1 MVFSLY
7 DTGIFEQFFRNY
19 IFVGVQVV
27 NKSPIILYFGIE
39 STEED
44 ETARERFWLD
54 GPSTQPYTDE
64 RSIQWMKES
73 IASCVRH
80 NHSLPSA
87 EFTPERLVD
96 VRGDTPKL
104 VERNN
109 VIASCQSDSQSQLQT
124 PRFTALSYCWGTPDE
139 AKGQLTTTAS
149 SLTQRLTGIEDHEIT
164 PVLRDAIHITKL
176 LSIPYLWIDSLCIRQ
191 DDTTDWEQQ
200 CVDMDK
206 IYGHAEVTI
215 VAASSRSCH
224 EGFLQRKSH
233 QIRVPFHSTRDPS
246 LSDMLRCRLA
256 TRGWAVQE
264 KILST
269 RRIIFGVNNV
279 HFICPE
285 LCQSRGKP
293 PSQEKYDTT
302 IHEVKAVRNNQELY
316 DKWGDILKSFSR
328 IDAESFTHATDLLPS
343 LSGLASLFA
352 GLLQDEYYAGH
363 WGKDLAVSLAW
374 TMNPTSRDAKSVH
387 LDRISSP
394 DPFLVPSWSQLC
406 KPYAVNLR
414 KHYSTM
420 SLVSEVEHI
429 DAQVSLCGSN
439 PFGTIKNAR
448 LQVRSHTMTLK
459 SATGIELV
467 ETTRLNFGLTPPA
480 WCRLSIKGTDGGIS
494 YCHVWPDYNMSEKEA
509 HEEALAWKW
518 ILLGSFSVTA
528 PATSIATND
537 GEDRQP
543 FGLLLH
549 RVNRSEWC
557 RVGLFYPEPY
567 HGRRD
572 FLSLQ
577 TFKSASEIETVTVI

>member
-1 MVFSLY
+1 
-7 DTGIFEQFFRNY
+7 
-19 IFVGVQVV
+19 
-27 NKSPIILYFGIE
+27 
-39 STEED
+39 
-44 ETARERFWLD
+44 
-54 GPSTQPYTDE
+54 
-64 RSIQWMKES
+64 MKES
-73 IASCVRH
+73 IASCTRH

-87 EFTPERLVD
+87 DFTPERLVD

-109 VIASCQSDSQSQLQT
+109 VIASCSSDPQSQLQT

-191 DDTTDWEQQ
+191 DDTTDWERQ

-215 VAASSRSCH
+215 VAASSGSCH
-224 EGFLQRKSH
+224 EGFLRRIEGH

-246 LSDMLRCRLA
+246 LSGSVLIHLKGVERGDIWPPPDIFRSDALKCRLA
-256 TRGWAVQE
+256 KRGWAIQE
-264 KILST
+264 QILST

-285 LCQSRGKP
+285 LCHSRGKP
-293 PSQEKYDTT
+293 PSQRKYDTT

-316 DKWGDILKSFSR
+316 DKWGDILKSFSQ
-328 IDAESFTHATDLLPS
+328 IDEESFTHATDLLPS

-363 WGKDLAVSLAW
+363 WGKDLATSLAW
-374 TMNPTSRDAKSVH
+374 KIGLIPRDAKSVH

-406 KPYAVNLR
+406 KPYPVNLVD
-414 KHYSTM
+414 YYPASWPP
-420 SLVSEVEHI
+420 VSEFEHI
-429 DAQVSLCGSN
+429 DAKVSLCGSN
-439 PFGTIKNAR
+439 PFGAIKRAW

-467 ETTRLNFGLTPPA
+467 ETPLLYHRLTPLA
-480 WCRLSIKGTDGGIS
+480 SCRLSIKGTDGGIS
-494 YCHVWPDYNMSEKEA
+494 YCHVWPDYDMSEKEA

-518 ILLGSFSVTA
+518 ILLGSCSMTTRK
-528 PATSIATND
+528 TSIATE
-537 GEDRQP
+537 GREDRQP
-543 FGLLLH
+543 YGLLLH
-549 RVNRSEWC
+549 RVNISEWC
-557 RVGLFYPEPY
+557 RVGMFFAMPY
-567 HGRRD
+567 GCSHAM
-572 FLSLQ
+572 FSLQ
-577 TFKSASEIETVTVI
+577 AFKNASEIETVTII